1 MSLSDEDRRLLDEME
16 RQLTA
21 GTSDVVS
28 TSRASAPNL
37 TMVTAGIVTIVVGAG
52 VLLLGVIL
60 AMPFVGVAGFAVM
73 VVGTTL
79 TLKKSDAPA
88 SPSQPARKQGRSF
101 TSTLEERWD
110 RRSEGDR

>member
-21 GTSDVVS
+21 GSADVVS

-37 TMVTAGIVTIVVGAG
+37 TMVTSGIVTIVVGAG

-60 AMPFVGVAGFAVM
+60 AMPLVGVAGFAVM
-73 VVGTTL
+73 VVGTTM
-79 TLKKSDAPA
+79 TLKKSDAPV
-88 SPSQPARKQGRSF
+88 SKSQSTRKQGRSF
-101 TSTLEERWD
+101 TSTLEDRWD
-110 RRSEGDR
+110 RRAEGDR

>member
-1 MSLSDEDRRLLDEME
+1 MSLSEEDRRLLDEME
-16 RQLTA
+16 RQLTVGSA
-21 GTSDVVS
+21 DVVS

-37 TMVTAGIVTIVVGAG
+37 TMVTAGIVTIVAGAG
-52 VLLLGVIL
+52 ILLLGVIL
-60 AMPFVGVAGFAVM
+60 AMPLVGVAGFAVM

-79 TLKKSDAPA
+79 SMKKSDAPTA
-88 SPSQPARKQGRSF
+88 KATATRKPGRSF